1 MATQNYQL
9 TTYGKF
15 TNAEACA
22 VFDDLDELGESREFI
37 ELLITIIVEQ
47 NKGIRDFGRES
58 AKELILMAVA
68 KGFFIPRAMTLKER
82 G

>member
-15 TNAEACA
+15 TNKEAQE
-22 VFDDLDELGESREFI
+22 VYDELEDGGESKEFI
-37 ELLITIIVEQ
+37 ELLTTVIVEQ

-58 AKELILMAVA
+58 AKELILMAIA
-68 KGFFIPRAMTLKER
+68 KGKFIPRAMNLK